1 MLFNEGEDVR
11 FQGTD
16 EDGLVHVLCCGYY
29 RVVIQG
35 SSRVIIFI
43 EIC

>member
-29 RVVIQG
+29 RVVVH
-35 SSRVIIFI
+35 RVVLFI

>member
-16 EDGLVHVLCCGYY
+16 EDGLVHVLCCGCY
-29 RVVIQG
+29 RVV
-35 SSRVIIFI
+35 VKWFYLLKYVKT
-43 EIC
+43 